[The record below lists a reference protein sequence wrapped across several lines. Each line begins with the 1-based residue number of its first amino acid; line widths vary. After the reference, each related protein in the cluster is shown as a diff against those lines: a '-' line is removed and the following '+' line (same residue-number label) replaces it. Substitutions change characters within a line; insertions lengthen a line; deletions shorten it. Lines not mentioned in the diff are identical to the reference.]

1 MDISSPMTPY
11 HGVLVLWKEPGAT
24 SHDLVQEARR
34 LLRQR
39 KVGHL
44 GTLDP
49 QAAGVLPLCLGRA
62 TRLTPYLMEGD
73 KEYRVT
79 LRLGEQTD
87 TQDAWGKVLASRPW
101 DPVTETAIRAVCRRF
116 VGRIIQQVPLYSAV
130 KVGGRP
136 LYRYA
141 RSGRPVASPSREIT
155 ISHLKVVEVALPLVT
170 LEVQCGKGTYMR
182 TLCHDLGEALGVGGH
197 LAALS
202 RLRSGPFTRR
212 EAVTLDELKAR
223 VAEGR
228 IREVLLPL
236 ETLLPEIPIL
246 RVTEAG
252 ARKVA
257 HGQPLGLADLS
268 VAPDPPGE
276 ALPVIRYRVFGEDG
290 RLLAIAKPLI
300 FQGKPQRSGEG
311 GAAFLLERVL
321 A

>member
-1 MDISSPMTPY
+1 MTPY

-24 SHDLVQEARR
+24 SHDLVQEVRR
-34 LLRQR
+34 LLRQQ

-62 TRLTPYLMEGD
+62 ARLTPYLMEGD

-101 DPVTETAIRAVCRRF
+101 DQVTEPAIREVCRRF
-116 VGRIIQQVPLYSAV
+116 VGRITQQVPLYSAV

-141 RSGRPVASPSREIT
+141 RSGQPVASPSREAT
-155 ISHLKVVEVALPLVT
+155 IFHLEVVEVALPLVT
-170 LEVQCGKGTYMR
+170 LEVHCGKGTYMR
-182 TLCHDLGEALGVGGH
+182 TLCHDLGEALGAGGH
-197 LAALS
+197 LAALT
-202 RLRSGPFTRR
+202 RQRSGPFTRR
-212 EAVTLDELKAR
+212 EAVTLDDLKTR

-228 IREVLLPL
+228 LQEILLPL

-246 RVTEAG
+246 HVTEAG

-257 HGQPLGLADLS
+257 HGQPLGLEDLS
-268 VAPDPPGE
+268 VSPQPAGE

-290 RLLAIAKPLI
+290 RLLAIANPLK
-300 FQGKPQRSGEG
+300 FQGKPPRSGG
-311 GAAFLLERVL
+311 GGPLFHLERVL
-321 A
+321 V

>member
-1 MDISSPMTPY
+1 MTPY

-34 LLRQR
+34 LLGQR

-49 QAAGVLPLCLGRA
+49 QASGVLPLCLGRA

-87 TQDAWGKVLASRPW
+87 TQDAWGKVLLSRPW
-101 DPVTETAIRAVCRRF
+101 DPVTEPAIRAACRRF
-116 VGRIIQQVPLYSAV
+116 VGRITQQVPLYSAV

-141 RSGRPVASPSREIT
+141 RSGQAVAPPVREAT
-155 ISHLKVVEVALPLVT
+155 ISRLEVIEIALPLIT
-170 LEVQCGKGTYMR
+170 LDVHCSKGTYMR

-202 RLRSGPFTRR
+202 RLRSGTFTRR
-212 EAVTLDELKAR
+212 EAVTLDELSRR
-223 VAEGR
+223 VAEGSV
-228 IREVLLPL
+228 REVLLPM
-236 ETLLPEIPIL
+236 EVLLPDLPVL
-246 RVTEAG
+246 RVTAAG

-257 HGQPLGLADLS
+257 HGQPLGQDDLS
-268 VAPDPPGE
+268 ALPQSPGE
-276 ALPVIRYRVFGEDG
+276 ALAVIRYRVVGEDG
-290 RLLAIAKPLI
+290 RLLAIAKPLN
-300 FQGKPQRSGEG
+300 FQGKHRMSGG
-311 GAAFLLERVL
+311 GGPAFPLERVL